1 MEEALQQENTVETP
15 EVEGEIVEL
24 DSPTEASTESTTEP
38 VAAEEPPV
46 EEVAEVA
53 EVETTDEDELT
64 NYSEKVQKR
73 INTLT
78 RKLREAER
86 GQESAARY
94 AQDLQK
100 QNIALQSQAVTLQE
114 SNFTETENRLKS
126 QKAQTLAALK
136 EATQNA
142 DHEKVAEAND
152 VLAQIAAREI
162 QVQEGKQKVE
172 YQKQVAA
179 EQPQT
184 EVEMPAIHP
193 DTQQWLDDNPWFLND
208 TEMRTSAQAIDK
220 NLIQEGYVEGS
231 SAYFKEVDKRI
242 REVHPEKFGGTTTTA
257 KPQQKVASANRT
269 AGQASGKRQVKLSP
283 SEVAMAK
290 KLNVPLKEYAKYV
303 KR

>member
-24 DSPTEASTESTTEP
+24 DSPAEASTESTTEP

-162 QVQEGKQKVE
+162 QVQEGKQRVE

-184 EVEMPAIHP
+184 EVAMPAIHP

-220 NLIQEGYVEGS
+220 DLIQEGYVEGS
-231 SAYFKEVDKRI
+231 TAYFKEVDKRI
-242 REVHPEKFGGTTTTA
+242 REVHPEKFGGTTTA

>member
-24 DSPTEASTESTTEP
+24 DSPAEASTESTTEP

-46 EEVAEVA
+46 EEVAEGA

-162 QVQEGKQKVE
+162 QVQEGKQRVE

-184 EVEMPAIHP
+184 EVAMPAIHP

-220 NLIQEGYVEGS
+220 DLIQEGYVEGS

-242 REVHPEKFGGTTTTA
+242 REVHPEKFGGTTTA

>member
-46 EEVAEVA
+46 EEVLEVA

-162 QVQEGKQKVE
+162 QVQEGKQMVE

-208 TEMRTSAQAIDK
+208 SEMRTSAQAIDK
-220 NLIQEGYVEGS
+220 DLIQEGYVEGS

-242 REVHPEKFGGTTTTA
+242 REVHPEKFGGTTTA

>member
-24 DSPTEASTESTTEP
+24 DSPAEASTESTTEP
-38 VAAEEPPV
+38 VVAEEPPV

-162 QVQEGKQKVE
+162 QVQEGKQRVE

-208 TEMRTSAQAIDK
+208 SEMRTSAQAIDK
-220 NLIQEGYVEGS
+220 DLIQEGYVEGS

-242 REVHPEKFGGTTTTA
+242 REVHPEKFGGTTTA

>member
-100 QNIALQSQAVTLQE
+100 QNIALQSHAVTLQE

-220 NLIQEGYVEGS
+220 DLIQEGYVEGS

>member
-24 DSPTEASTESTTEP
+24 DSPAEASTESTTEP

-162 QVQEGKQKVE
+162 QVQEGKQRVE

-220 NLIQEGYVEGS
+220 DLIQEGYVEGS

-242 REVHPEKFGGTTTTA
+242 REVHPEKFGGTTTA

>member
-24 DSPTEASTESTTEP
+24 DSPAEASTESTTEP
-38 VAAEEPPV
+38 VAPEEPPV

-162 QVQEGKQKVE
+162 QVQEGKQRVE

-208 TEMRTSAQAIDK
+208 SEMRTSAQAIDK
-220 NLIQEGYVEGS
+220 DLIQEGYVEGS

-242 REVHPEKFGGTTTTA
+242 REVHPEKFGGTTTA

-269 AGQASGKRQVKLSP
+269 AGQASSKRQVKLSP

>member
-24 DSPTEASTESTTEP
+24 DSPAEASTESTTEP
-38 VAAEEPPV
+38 VAPEEPPV

-162 QVQEGKQKVE
+162 QVQEGKQRVE

-208 TEMRTSAQAIDK
+208 SEMRTSAQAIDK
-220 NLIQEGYVEGS
+220 DLIQEGYVEGS

-242 REVHPEKFGGTTTTA
+242 REVHPEKFGGTTTA

-283 SEVAMAK
+283 REVAMAK

>member
-1 MEEALQQENTVETP
+1 MEEAIQQENTVETP

-24 DSPTEASTESTTEP
+24 DSPAEASTESTTEP

-162 QVQEGKQKVE
+162 QVQEGKQRVE

-184 EVEMPAIHP
+184 EVAMPAIHP

-220 NLIQEGYVEGS
+220 DLIQEGYVEGS

-242 REVHPEKFGGTTTTA
+242 REVHPEKFGGTTTA

>member
-100 QNIALQSQAVTLQE
+100 QNIALQSHAVTLQE

>member
-24 DSPTEASTESTTEP
+24 DSPAEASTESTTEP
-38 VAAEEPPV
+38 VVAEEPPV

-162 QVQEGKQKVE
+162 QVQEGKQRVE

-208 TEMRTSAQAIDK
+208 SEMRTSAQAIDK
-220 NLIQEGYVEGS
+220 DLIQEGYVEGS

-242 REVHPEKFGGTTTTA
+242 REGHPEKFGGTTTA

>member
-24 DSPTEASTESTTEP
+24 DSPAEASTESTTEP
-38 VAAEEPPV
+38 VVAEEPPV

-53 EVETTDEDELT
+53 KVETTDEDELT

-162 QVQEGKQKVE
+162 QVQKGKQRVE

-220 NLIQEGYVEGS
+220 DLIQEGYVEGS
-231 SAYFKEVDKRI
+231 IAYFKEVDKRI
-242 REVHPEKFGGTTTTA
+242 REVHPEKFGGTTTA

>member
-24 DSPTEASTESTTEP
+24 DSPAEASTESTTEP

-46 EEVAEVA
+46 EEVLEVA

-162 QVQEGKQKVE
+162 QVQEGKQRVE

-220 NLIQEGYVEGS
+220 DLIQEGYVEGS

-242 REVHPEKFGGTTTTA
+242 REVHPEKFGGTTTA

>member
-24 DSPTEASTESTTEP
+24 DSPAEASTESTTEP

-46 EEVAEVA
+46 EEVAEGA

-142 DHEKVAEAND
+142 DHEKIAEAND

-162 QVQEGKQKVE
+162 QVQEGKQRVE

-208 TEMRTSAQAIDK
+208 SEMRTSAQAIDK
-220 NLIQEGYVEGS
+220 DLIQEGYVEGS

-242 REVHPEKFGGTTTTA
+242 REVHPEKFGGTTTA

>member
-15 EVEGEIVEL
+15 KVEGEIVEL
-24 DSPTEASTESTTEP
+24 DSPAEASTESTTEP
-38 VAAEEPPV
+38 VAPEEPPV

-162 QVQEGKQKVE
+162 QVQEGKQRVE

-208 TEMRTSAQAIDK
+208 SEMRTSAQAIDK
-220 NLIQEGYVEGS
+220 DLIQEGYVEGS

-242 REVHPEKFGGTTTTA
+242 REVHPEKFGGTTTA

>member
-24 DSPTEASTESTTEP
+24 DSPAEASTESTTEP
-38 VAAEEPPV
+38 VVAEEPPV
-46 EEVAEVA
+46 EEGAEVA

-162 QVQEGKQKVE
+162 QVQEGKQRVE

-208 TEMRTSAQAIDK
+208 SEMRTSAQAIDK
-220 NLIQEGYVEGS
+220 DLIQEGYVEGS

-242 REVHPEKFGGTTTTA
+242 REVHPEKFGGTTTA

>member
-46 EEVAEVA
+46 EEVLEVA

-162 QVQEGKQKVE
+162 QVQEGKQRVE

-208 TEMRTSAQAIDK
+208 SEMRTSAQAIDK
-220 NLIQEGYVEGS
+220 DLIQEGYVEGS

-242 REVHPEKFGGTTTTA
+242 REVHPEKFGGTTTA

-269 AGQASGKRQVKLSP
+269 AGQASSKRQVKLSP

>member
-24 DSPTEASTESTTEP
+24 DSPAEASTESTTEP

-162 QVQEGKQKVE
+162 QVQEGKQRVE

-184 EVEMPAIHP
+184 EVAMPAIHP

-220 NLIQEGYVEGS
+220 ELIQEGYVEGS

-242 REVHPEKFGGTTTTA
+242 REVHPEKFGGTTTA

>member
-24 DSPTEASTESTTEP
+24 DSPAEASTESTTEP
-38 VAAEEPPV
+38 VVAEEPPV

-53 EVETTDEDELT
+53 KVETTDEDELT

-162 QVQEGKQKVE
+162 QVQEGKQRVE

-208 TEMRTSAQAIDK
+208 SEMRTSAQAIDK
-220 NLIQEGYVEGS
+220 DLIQEGYVEGS

-242 REVHPEKFGGTTTTA
+242 REVHPEKFGGTTTA

>member
-1 MEEALQQENTVETP
+1 M
-15 EVEGEIVEL
+15 
-24 DSPTEASTESTTEP
+24 
-38 VAAEEPPV
+38 
-46 EEVAEVA
+46 
-53 EVETTDEDELT
+53 
-64 NYSEKVQKR
+64 
-73 INTLT
+73 
-78 RKLREAER
+78 
-86 GQESAARY
+86 
-94 AQDLQK
+94 
-100 QNIALQSQAVTLQE
+100 QSQAVTLQE

-142 DHEKVAEAND
+142 DHEKIAEAND

-162 QVQEGKQKVE
+162 QVQEGKQRVE

-184 EVEMPAIHP
+184 EMAMPAIHP

-220 NLIQEGYVEGS
+220 DLIQEGYVEGS

-242 REVHPEKFGGTTTTA
+242 REVHPEKFGGTTTA

>member
-24 DSPTEASTESTTEP
+24 DSPAEASTESTTEP
-38 VAAEEPPV
+38 VVAEEPPV

-162 QVQEGKQKVE
+162 QVQEGKQRVE

-220 NLIQEGYVEGS
+220 DLIQEGYVEGS

-242 REVHPEKFGGTTTTA
+242 REVHPEKFGGTTIA

>member
-46 EEVAEVA
+46 EEVAEGA

-114 SNFTETENRLKS
+114 SNFTETEN
-126 QKAQTLAALK
+126 K

-162 QVQEGKQKVE
+162 QVQEGKQRVE

-184 EVEMPAIHP
+184 EVAMPAIHP

-220 NLIQEGYVEGS
+220 DLIQEGYVEGS
-231 SAYFKEVDKRI
+231 TAYFKEVDKRI
-242 REVHPEKFGGTTTTA
+242 REVHPEKFGGTTTA

>member
-24 DSPTEASTESTTEP
+24 DSPAEASTESTTEP
-38 VAAEEPPV
+38 VVAEEPPV

-162 QVQEGKQKVE
+162 QVQEGKQRVE

-220 NLIQEGYVEGS
+220 DLIQEGYVEGS

-242 REVHPEKFGGTTTTA
+242 REVHPEKFGGTTTA

>member
-24 DSPTEASTESTTEP
+24 DSPAEASTESTTEP
-38 VAAEEPPV
+38 VAPEEPPV

-162 QVQEGKQKVE
+162 QVQEGKQRVE

-220 NLIQEGYVEGS
+220 DLIQEGYVEGS

-242 REVHPEKFGGTTTTA
+242 REVHPEKFGGTTTA

>member
-24 DSPTEASTESTTEP
+24 DSPAEASTESTTEP

-162 QVQEGKQKVE
+162 QVQEGKQRVE

-184 EVEMPAIHP
+184 EVAMPAIHP

-220 NLIQEGYVEGS
+220 DLIQEGYVEGS

-242 REVHPEKFGGTTTTA
+242 REVHPEKFGGTTTA

>member
-100 QNIALQSQAVTLQE
+100 QNIALQSHAVTLQE

-208 TEMRTSAQAIDK
+208 TEMRSSAQAIDK

>member
-24 DSPTEASTESTTEP
+24 DSPAEASTESTTEP
-38 VAAEEPPV
+38 VVAEEPPV

-53 EVETTDEDELT
+53 KVETTDEDELT

-162 QVQEGKQKVE
+162 QVQEGKQRVE

-220 NLIQEGYVEGS
+220 DLIQEGYVEGS

-242 REVHPEKFGGTTTTA
+242 REVHPEKFGGTTIA

>member
-24 DSPTEASTESTTEP
+24 DSPAEASTESTTEP
-38 VAAEEPPV
+38 VAPEEPPV

-162 QVQEGKQKVE
+162 QVQEGKQRVE

-208 TEMRTSAQAIDK
+208 SEMRTSAQAIDK
-220 NLIQEGYVEGS
+220 DLIQEGYVEGS

-242 REVHPEKFGGTTTTA
+242 REVHPEKFGGTTTA

>member
-24 DSPTEASTESTTEP
+24 DSPAEASTESTTEP

-46 EEVAEVA
+46 EEVLEVA

-162 QVQEGKQKVE
+162 QVQEGKQMVE

-184 EVEMPAIHP
+184 EVAMPAIHP

-220 NLIQEGYVEGS
+220 DLIQEGYVEGS

-242 REVHPEKFGGTTTTA
+242 REVHPEKFGGTTTA

>member
-24 DSPTEASTESTTEP
+24 DSPAEASTKSTTEP
-38 VAAEEPPV
+38 VVAEEPPV

-162 QVQEGKQKVE
+162 QVQEGKQRVE

-208 TEMRTSAQAIDK
+208 SEMRTSAQAIDK
-220 NLIQEGYVEGS
+220 DLIQEGYVEGS

-242 REVHPEKFGGTTTTA
+242 REVHPEKFGGTTTA